1 MSSSVPDG
9 SGEAEEPTV
18 SLDDLNQENRELKA
32 LEEDARAVLGN
43 SDAEHC
49 TWDKG
54 YVKRQA
60 LYACVTCRPDEKV
73 RSMSKVC
80 LRVIV
85 RACLHTQM
93 VRPI

>member
-1 MSSSVPDG
+1 MSSSVPNG

-80 LRVIV
+80 VRVIV
-85 RACLHTQM
+85 RACVHAQM